1 MNLKVRAWVS
11 GIALASALALAACG
25 GGGSTGGGAAGGG
38 AVNVSTAGEQLQFAP
53 GNLTTGPGDV
63 KITFKNGSSVQ
74 KHNFVLVKGGDDV
87 AAKVDEE
94 GVAAGEAKGYIPD
107 DPNIVAKTKL
117 VNGGESDNI
126 TANVPAGTYTFLCT
140 FPGHYAAGMK
150 GVLTVK

>member
-25 GGGSTGGGAAGGG
+25 GSGGTTGGAAGGG

-53 GNLTTGPGDV
+53 GNLTTAPGDV

-74 KHNFVLVKGGDDV
+74 KHNFVLVKGGDDA
-87 AAKVDEE
+87 AAKVDEA
-94 GVAAGEAKGYIPD
+94 GVAAGEAKNYIPD
-107 DPNIVAKTKL
+107 DPNIVAKTNL
-117 VNGGESDNI
+117 VNGGASESI
-126 TANVPAGTYTFLCT
+126 SANVPAGTYTFLCT

-150 GVLTVK
+150 GTLTVK